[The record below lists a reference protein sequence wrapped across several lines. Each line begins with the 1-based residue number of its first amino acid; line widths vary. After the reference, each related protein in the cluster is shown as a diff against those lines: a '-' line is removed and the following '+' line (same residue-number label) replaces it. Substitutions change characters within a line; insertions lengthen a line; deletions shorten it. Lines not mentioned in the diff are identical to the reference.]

1 MFYFKSFCKSLVLI
15 SFIFEILALENNECN
30 KLVIE
35 GGEQALRK
43 LFSDFIEIKTTM
55 QELKAKLEDYQE
67 FNETKNKDLPMFDI
81 RVDTLPQKCQRN
93 SLPKDCAEA
102 TACTHH
108 SGFYKIQIPPYTEP
122 PFYVE
127 CDAKTDGGDWIVIQ
141 RRQDGSVEFYRN
153 WDEYQLG
160 FGDIDGEFFIGLH
173 KLYALTNNNGPQ
185 ELLIEMEDVNQK
197 TAFAKY
203 DAFAIA
209 NETDMYKL
217 KKLGRYSGTAG
228 DSLQDSV
235 GCKFTTKDRH
245 NDRNSENCAVMY
257 IGAWWYKAC
266 HLSNLNGQ
274 YGNNEFG
281 KGINWKTFSTYTASL
296 KYVRMMIRRRRF

>member
-1 MFYFKSFCKSLVLI
+1 MVYFKSFCICLVLI
-15 SFIFEILALENNECN
+15 SFIFEILSLENNECN

-43 LFSDFIEIKTTM
+43 LFSDFTEIKTTM
-55 QELKAKLEDYQE
+55 QELKAKFEDYQE
-67 FNETKNKDLPMFDI
+67 TNETNNRDLPMFDI
-81 RVDTLPQKCQRN
+81 RVDSLPQKCQRD

-102 TACTHH
+102 TACTHR

-122 PFYVE
+122 AFYVE

-235 GCKFTTKDRH
+235 GCKFTTKDRD
-245 NDRNSENCAVMY
+245 NDRHGENCAVMFV
-257 IGAWWYKAC
+257 GAWWYKSC

-296 KYVRMMIRRRRF
+296 KYARMMIRRRRF